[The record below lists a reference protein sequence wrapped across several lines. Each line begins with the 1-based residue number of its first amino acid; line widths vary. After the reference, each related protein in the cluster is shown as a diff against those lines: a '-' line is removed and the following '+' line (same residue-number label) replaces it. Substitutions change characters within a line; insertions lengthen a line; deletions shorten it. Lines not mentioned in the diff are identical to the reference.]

1 MKRRQLMNLAT
12 LRMTL
17 VSGLLACVFVPAGFA
32 GIVDVGP
39 PTGVDDYALLQGA
52 IIGNPGE
59 VLMLQQGTYEM
70 GGNMLVVPH
79 GLTLVGQKDG
89 DGALLTTINS
99 SADYGVFVNCI
110 GASANDEVTFKDLA
124 ITTYG
129 PVIAQLPLDLG
140 TMQFVPGGGNL
151 TVDGC
156 YLENQTLFTIMAHR
170 LDDTALR
177 VRNSELV
184 THGDDC
190 IRLNFSSYSVLEVDN
205 CVLDLSEI
213 TNPNILGYWGDQQ
226 QFPIVYPQDGVEILN
241 GYIAWEW
248 LSWQTPDDS
257 EAYITNNTMLTGN
270 PYAAGTQATRG
281 VVLNLLHGTALIEG
295 NTIDVPVAGGG
306 VVLDDL
312 NYCDDVLIK
321 NNIIHGPPQYY
332 GTYTTA
338 LALAGLE
345 DPKGKTGGHVK
356 FMHNKLVGHFATGV
370 DAFYGVYKNT
380 FVNNDF
386 TEAVMDGLEAWLV
399 APVHYSFFF
408 DTGKNSV
415 TDSLNQDITFSDYT
429 NQNHFQGNSTFTRI
443 ELEF

>member
-12 LRMTL
+12 LRMAL
-17 VSGLLACVFVPAGFA
+17 VSGVLACVFVPAGFA

-59 VLMLQQGTYEM
+59 MLMLQQGTYEM
-70 GGNMLVVPH
+70 GGNMLVIPH

-99 SADYGVFVNCI
+99 SADYGIFVNCI
-110 GASANDEVTFKDLA
+110 GASANDEVVFKDLA

-129 PVIAQLPLDLG
+129 PVIAQLPLDMG

-213 TNPNILGYWGDQQ
+213 TNPNIVGYWDPDELY
-226 QFPIVYPQDGVEILN
+226 PIVFPQDGVEVLN
-241 GYIAWEW
+241 GYIGWEW

-270 PYAAGTQATRG
+270 PFVAGTQATRG
-281 VVLNLLHGTALIEG
+281 MGFNLLHGTALIEG
-295 NTIDVPVAGGG
+295 NTIHVPVAGGG
-306 VVLDDL
+306 MTFDDL

-321 NNIIHGPPQYY
+321 NNTIHGSPEYY
-332 GTYTTA
+332 GTYSNA
-338 LALAGLE
+338 VELVGLE

-356 FMHNKLVGHFATGV
+356 FMHNKLVGHFAVAV
-370 DAFYGVYKNT
+370 DAYFGVYKNT

-386 TEAVMDGLEAWLV
+386 SEATMNGFAPWGIV
-399 APVHYSFFF
+399 PVHYSFFYE
-408 DTGKNSV
+408 TGKNSV
-415 TDSLNQDITFSDYT
+415 TDSSGGEITYSDYPDA
-429 NQNHFQGNSTFTRI
+429 NHFQGNATFIRI
-443 ELEF
+443 E